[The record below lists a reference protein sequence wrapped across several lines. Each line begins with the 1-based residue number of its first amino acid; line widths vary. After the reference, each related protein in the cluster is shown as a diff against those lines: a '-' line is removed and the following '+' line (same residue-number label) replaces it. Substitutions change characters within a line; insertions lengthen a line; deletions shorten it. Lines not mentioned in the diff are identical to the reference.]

1 MVYELKNP
9 AAAFDF
15 LKQVKMKSIMDKNFP
30 QNLFALIKSG
40 AYKGKERDFKN
51 LLQIQKNRNG

>member
-1 MVYELKNP
+1 M
-9 AAAFDF
+9 
-15 LKQVKMKSIMDKNFP
+15 KQVEMKSIMDKNFP